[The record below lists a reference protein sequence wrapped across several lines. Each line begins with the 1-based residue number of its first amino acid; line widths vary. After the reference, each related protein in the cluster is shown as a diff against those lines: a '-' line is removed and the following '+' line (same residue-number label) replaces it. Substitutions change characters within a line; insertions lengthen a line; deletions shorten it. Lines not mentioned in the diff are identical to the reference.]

1 MKRYILF
8 TLFTVAVVVVY
19 GQSGIDA
26 IIYRC
31 TYRAITVKDTTDV
44 TVFSEDIMH
53 LDIGGKLSHFYSQRK
68 QQLDSVLR
76 KAIETGTLD
85 RDILKTS
92 PKGVNKYVI
101 YRNYP
106 EGKITF
112 LNEIA
117 GKRTRYKYEED
128 APQQSWE
135 ILSDKSTILG
145 YSCQKAVCLYRG
157 REYTAWFTTELPFAS
172 GPWKF
177 GGLPGLIL
185 KISDTKGHYSF
196 EAVGFEK
203 VETEA
208 PILFSGDEYRKIDR
222 KNYLKIE
229 LDYLRDPVAWINQN
243 TGVKIE
249 GISTPQERKNEGF
262 REDHYAP
269 LELE

>member
-1 MKRYILF
+1 MKIYILF
-8 TLFTVAVVVVY
+8 ILFAIAAVTVY
-19 GQSGIDA
+19 GQNGIDA
-26 IIYRC
+26 VTYRC

-44 TVFSEDIMH
+44 NIFSEDIMR
-53 LDIGGKLSHFYSQRK
+53 LDIGVKLSRFYSERK
-68 QQLDSVLR
+68 QQRDSILE
-76 KAIETGTLD
+76 KARETGMLN
-85 RDILKTS
+85 RDILQTS

-117 GKRTRYKYEED
+117 DRKTRYIYEED
-128 APQQSWE
+128 IPQLPWK
-135 ILSDKSTILG
+135 ILPDKNSILG
-145 YSCQKAVCLYRG
+145 YSCQKAVCHYRG

-203 VETEA
+203 AETEA
-208 PILFSGDEYRKIDR
+208 LILFSSDEYRKTDR
-222 KNYLKIE
+222 KNYLKME
-229 LDYLRDPVAWINQN
+229 LDYLRDPIAWINQN

-249 GISTPQERKNEGF
+249 GLNTPQERKNEGF
-262 REDHYAP
+262 REDRYAP
-269 LELE
+269 LEPE